1 MTATANT
8 NTGKLTVTVRNTT
21 GKGAARQL
29 RIKGQVPGVFY
40 GASTDGPIAPF
51 QIAVDVKALKAALD
65 PVRRQNTVI
74 SVTVE
79 DGGKAVRTLSAL
91 LKDYQLDPVRRDVTH
106 VDLLAIDP
114 QKEVN
119 ATVPL
124 EFTGKPKGAIEGGV
138 VHTVMRSLE
147 VRCKPSD
154 IPVKLSLDISPLEI
168 GDVLHVSDIKLPNGV
183 VNVTNGRE
191 AVISLQAPEKE
202 EVVAATTEAAPGAEG
217 AAAAPGAAG
226 AAPAAGA
233 KPGAPAAGAKPG
245 AAPAAGAKA
254 AAPAAKPA
262 AKK

>member
-1 MTATANT
+1 MSAI
-8 NTGKLTVTVRNTT
+8 GQLTVSLRNTT

-29 RIKGQVPGVFY
+29 RTQGKVPGVFY
-40 GASTDGPIAPF
+40 GASTDGRIEPF

-74 SVTVE
+74 SVTIE

-124 EFTGKPKGAIEGGV
+124 EFTGKPKGTIDGGV
-138 VHTVMRSLE
+138 IHTVMRSIE
-147 VRCKPSD
+147 IRSKPSD
-154 IPVKLSLDISPLEI
+154 IPVKLPLDISPLEI
-168 GDVLHVSDIKLPNGV
+168 GDVLHVSDIQLPDGV
-183 VNVTNGRE
+183 VAVTGGRE
-191 AVISLQAPEKE
+191 AVVALHAPEKE
-202 EVVAATTEAAPGAEG
+202 EVVAATAEAAPGAEG
-217 AAAAPGAAG
+217 AAAAGA
-226 AAPAAGA
+226 
-233 KPGAPAAGAKPG
+233 APAAGAKPG
-245 AAPAAGAKA
+245 AAPAAGAKDA
-254 AAPAAKPA
+254 KAGAPAAKGAAPAAKPA

>member
-1 MTATANT
+1 MSGTANI
-8 NTGKLTVTVRNTT
+8 GQLTVSLRNTS

-29 RIKGQVPGVFY
+29 RTQGKVPGVFY
-40 GASTDGPIAPF
+40 GASTDGRIEPF

-74 SVTVE
+74 SVTIE

-124 EFTGKPKGAIEGGV
+124 EFTGKPKGAIDGGV
-138 VHTVMRSLE
+138 IHTVMRALE
-147 VRCKPSD
+147 VRCKPAD
-154 IPVKLSLDISPLEI
+154 IPVKLPLDVSPLEI
-168 GDVLHVSDIKLPNGV
+168 GDVLHVSDIKLPAGV
-183 VNVTNGRE
+183 VSVTNGRE

-202 EVVAATTEAAPGAEG
+202 EVVATTEAAAAPAEG
-217 AAAAPGAAG
+217 AAAAGAA
-226 AAPAAGA
+226 APAAAGA
-233 KPGAPAAGAKPG
+233 KPGAAPAAAAGAKPG

-254 AAPAAKPA
+254 APAAKPA
-262 AKK
+262 GKK

>member
-1 MTATANT
+1 MSAI
-8 NTGKLTVTVRNTT
+8 GQLTVTVRNTS

-29 RIKGQVPGVFY
+29 RTQGKVPGVFY

-79 DGGKAVRTLSAL
+79 DEGKPVRTLSAL
-91 LKDYQLDPVRRDVTH
+91 LKDYQLDLVRRDVTH

-119 ATVPL
+119 AKVAL
-124 EFTGKPKGAIEGGV
+124 EFVGKPKGIIDGGV
-138 VHTVMRSLE
+138 IHTVMRAIEIRS
-147 VRCKPSD
+147 KPSD
-154 IPVKLSLDISPLEI
+154 IPVKLQLDISPLEI
-168 GDVLHVSDIKLPNGV
+168 GDVLHVSDIALPAGV
-183 VNVTNGRE
+183 IAVTGGRE
-191 AVISLQAPEKE
+191 AVISMQAPEKE
-202 EVVAATTEAAPGAEG
+202 EVVAATTVEGAAPAEG
-217 AAAAPGAAG
+217 AAAAG

-233 KPGAPAAGAKPG
+233 KAG
-245 AAPAAGAKA
+245 AAPAAGKA
-254 AAPAAKPA
+254 APAAGKAAPAAKPA

>member
-1 MTATANT
+1 MSGTAI
-8 NTGKLTVTVRNTT
+8 GQLTVSIRNTT

-29 RIKGQVPGVFY
+29 RVQGKVPGVLY
-40 GASTDGPIAPF
+40 GATNDGPISPF

-114 QKEVN
+114 QKEVQ

-124 EFTGKPKGAIEGGV
+124 EFVGKPKGIIDGGV
-138 VHTVMRSLE
+138 IHTVMRSLD

-154 IPVKLSLDISPLEI
+154 IPVKLPLDISALEI
-168 GDVLHVSDIKLPNGV
+168 GDVLHVSDIQLPAGV
-183 VNVTNGRE
+183 VAMTGARE
-191 AVISLQAPEKE
+191 AVVSMQAPEKE
-202 EVVAATTEAAPGAEG
+202 EVVATTEAAPVEG
-217 AAAAPGAAG
+217 AAAAAPAVGKDGKPIAA
-226 AAPAAGA
+226 AAPAAGGKA
-233 KPGAPAAGAKPG
+233 AAPAAGAKPG
-245 AAPAAGAKA
+245 AAPAA
-254 AAPAAKPA
+254 KPA
-262 AKK
+262 KK

>member
-1 MTATANT
+1 MSAI
-8 NTGKLTVTVRNTT
+8 GQLTVSLRNTS

-29 RIKGQVPGVFY
+29 RTQGKVPGVFY

-51 QIAVDVKALKAALD
+51 QIAVDVKALRAALD

-74 SVTVE
+74 SVTIE
-79 DGGKAVRTLSAL
+79 DGGQAVRTLSAL

-114 QKEVN
+114 QKEVV

-124 EFTGKPKGAIEGGV
+124 EFSGKPAGAINGGV
-138 VHTVMRSLE
+138 IHTVMRNVD
-147 VRCKPSD
+147 VRCKPGD
-154 IPVKLSLDISPLEI
+154 IPVKLVLDISPLEI
-168 GDVLHVSDIKLPNGV
+168 GDVLHVSDVQLPQGV
-183 VNVTNGRE
+183 VAVTGGRD

-202 EVVAATTEAAPGAEG
+202 EAVAAPTEGAAPAEG
-217 AAAAPGAAG
+217 AAA
-226 AAPAAGA
+226 PAAAA
-233 KPGAPAAGAKPG
+233 KD
-245 AAPAAGAKA
+245 AKA

>member
-1 MTATANT
+1 MSAI
-8 NTGKLTVTVRNTT
+8 GQLTVTVRNLT

-29 RIKGQVPGVFY
+29 RTQGKVPGVFY
-40 GASTDGPIAPF
+40 GASTDGPIDPF

-119 ATVPL
+119 AKVSL
-124 EFTGKPKGAIEGGV
+124 EFTGKPKGIIDGGV
-138 VHTVMRSLE
+138 IHTVMRAIEIRS
-147 VRCKPSD
+147 KPSD
-154 IPVKLSLDISPLEI
+154 IPVKLQLDISPLEI
-168 GDVLHVSDIKLPNGV
+168 GDVLHVSDIQLPAGV
-183 VNVTNGRE
+183 VAVTGGRE
-191 AVISLQAPEKE
+191 AVISMQAPEKE
-202 EVVAATTEAAPGAEG
+202 EVVAATTDAAAAPGAEG
-217 AAAAPGAAG
+217 AAAAG

-233 KPGAPAAGAKPG
+233 KPGA
-245 AAPAAGAKA
+245 AP
-254 AAPAAKPA
+254 AKPA
-262 AKK
+262 GKK

>member
-1 MTATANT
+1 MSAI
-8 NTGKLTVTVRNTT
+8 GQLTVSLRNTT

-29 RIKGQVPGVFY
+29 RTQGKVPGVFY

-51 QIAVDVKALKAALD
+51 QIAVDVKALRAALD

-79 DGGKAVRTLSAL
+79 DGGQAVRTLSAL

-114 QKEVN
+114 QKEVV

-124 EFTGKPKGAIEGGV
+124 EFSGKPAGAINGGV
-138 VHTVMRSLE
+138 IHTVLRNMD
-147 VRCKPSD
+147 VRCKPAD
-154 IPVKLSLDISPLEI
+154 IPVKLVLDISPLDI
-168 GDVLHVSDIKLPNGV
+168 GDVLHVSDVQLPAGV
-183 VNVTNGRE
+183 IAVTGGRD

-202 EVVAATTEAAPGAEG
+202 EVVATAADAAAPAD
-217 AAAAPGAAG
+217 AAAAAGAKG
-226 AAPAAGA
+226 AAPAAAGKDA
-233 KPGAPAAGAKPG
+233 K
-245 AAPAAGAKA
+245 AAPAAA
-254 AAPAAKPA
+254 AAKPA